1 MSENTAVNMSENSLH
16 GDIIKIII
24 KSWAESS
31 MFEMINNETREN
43 LEGMLGVYIPEFVDQ
58 SLEWDFSPSLVDRG
72 MVAGSVFFVDENDS
86 ERVINFSVSLAGEIK
101 SEYGE

>member
-58 SLEWDFSPSLVDRG
+58 SLEWDFSLSLVDRG
-72 MVAGSVFFVDENDS
+72 MVAGSVFLS
-86 ERVINFSVSLAGEIK
+86 MKMTQRVINFSVSLAGEIK

>member
-1 MSENTAVNMSENSLH
+1 MSENTAVNMSENSMY
-16 GDIIKIII
+16 GEIIKIII

-31 MFEMINNETREN
+31 MFKMINNEAREN
-43 LEGMLGVYIPEFVDQ
+43 LEGVLGVCIPEFVDQ

-72 MVAGSVFFVDENDS
+72 VVAGSVFFVDENDS
-86 ERVINFSVSLAGEIK
+86 ERVINFSVEPGGEIK